1 MSDIS
6 KTFSVRVDQVH
17 VPDDYV
23 RPLDEAEAQ
32 RLARLIDTEGQKT
45 PIAVYRSSARQ
56 GGEKPYTLIYGARR
70 LRAMAILGRSEIE
83 AVLRTKAEALLL
95 SIDDNLALPTLDVL
109 EQGEHVARFAQLW
122 TEMNGPISH
131 GGDRRS
137 RFHTETLKR
146 EFDFL
151 EKSGFYKDLTDK
163 FGISKSTAWRL
174 LKIGNMHPS
183 LRSALRGT
191 KYAKDQTCLRKLIK
205 PYPGKL
211 EPIFVMQGRIAT
223 SLAINPD
230 LDAVLRI
237 DAIQAGHRIVG
248 RMETGDW
255 REQQFVEAWE
265 GMPRDR
271 RSAALEKIGAVA
283 KPLDPWPTDFP
294 PPPPL
299 PSPGNKSPLW
309 EMMRDPY
316 GTLYVAPTY
325 AEIVAARKEQ
335 KEEDQR
341 AWRLALGVS
350 EKVNAQEK
358 ANRPKHDQ
366 VVAKAKAA
374 KARKAKRGR
383 PAHTP
388 EMKRQKAFQKWFIP
402 ELTTNLLERE
412 EVGIAHWA
420 AKYCRKLN
428 AKEQYWVA
436 CHLGNGHRVDDI
448 PWKVERWREDEARE
462 LEEEKR
468 NGRSATE

>member
-1 MSDIS
+1 MNDLS
-6 KTFSVRVDQVH
+6 KTFSVRIDKVH

-23 RPLDEAEAQ
+23 RPLDEDAAQ
-32 RLARLIDTEGQKT
+32 RLARLIEREGQKA
-45 PIAVYRSSARQ
+45 PIAVYRSTGRQ
-56 GGEKPYTLIYGARR
+56 GGEKPFTLIYGARR

-83 AVLRTKAEALLL
+83 AVLHTKAEALMLCIADNF
-95 SIDDNLALPTLDVL
+95 SITTLDAL
-109 EQGEHVARFAQLW
+109 EQGEHVALFAEWW
-122 TEMNGPISH
+122 TETNGPITH

-137 RFHTETLKR
+137 RFHDGTLKGKM
-146 EFDFL
+146 DFL
-151 EKSGFYKDLTDK
+151 KKSTFYNDLTEE
-163 FGISKSTAWRL
+163 FGISKTTGWRL
-174 LKIGNMHPS
+174 LKVGNMHPL
-183 LRSALRGT
+183 LRAAIRGT
-191 KYAKDQTCLRKLIK
+191 VYAKDQTRLRKLTK
-205 PYPGKL
+205 YSQAEQVG
-211 EPIFVMQGRIAT
+211 IAAA
-223 SLAINPD
+223 LKIEPD
-230 LDAVLRI
+230 LDAVLRLA
-237 DAIQAGHRIVG
+237 DPETGRKAVG

-255 REQQFVEAWE
+255 REQQFLDAWQ

-271 RSAALEKIGAVA
+271 RAAALEKIGAVA
-283 KPLDPWPTDFP
+283 KPLDPWPKDFP

-299 PSPGNKSPLW
+299 PSPSNKSPLW

-316 GTLYVAPTY
+316 RTLYVAPTY
-325 AEIVAARKEQ
+325 AEIVAAQKEQ
-335 KEEDQR
+335 KKEEGLEAR
-341 AWRLALGVS
+341 RLTQALF
-350 EKVNAQEK
+350 EKISAQEK

-412 EVGIAHWA
+412 EVGITHWA
-420 AKYCRKLN
+420 VKYCRKLN
-428 AKEQYWVA
+428 GKEQYWVA